1 MQSLTARHIQGIYAD
16 MLARG
21 LSNATVVQLHSILKE
36 ALSHAVKW
44 GILTRNVSDATTP
57 PRIER
62 KEMPM
67 WDIETI
73 NQFLST
79 VRASRFG
86 DLYYFAVLTGLRRA
100 ELTGLRW
107 EHVDLGANRLSVVN
121 TLQRITGHGLIDGQP
136 KTPRSRRSLALAP
149 ESVELL
155 HTIRGIQ
162 IEQQLEYGELWQ
174 RSGYVFTKMDGAPL
188 APDTI
193 TKDFCAI
200 VRKPG
205 FPHLTLHG
213 LRHAFATV
221 SLTAG
226 VDLKTTSEML
236 GHSSIAITADIY
248 SHVLPNVQQ
257 AAAEAVGQLITR
269 RPATG

>member
-21 LSNATVVQLHSILKE
+21 LSNTTVVQLHSILKE

-155 HTIRGIQ
+155 HTIRGRQ

-174 RSGYVFTKMDGAPL
+174 RSGYVFTKMDG
-188 APDTI
+188 
-193 TKDFCAI
+193 
-200 VRKPG
+200 G
-205 FPHLTLHG
+205 
-213 LRHAFATV
+213 
-221 SLTAG
+221 
-226 VDLKTTSEML
+226 
-236 GHSSIAITADIY
+236 
-248 SHVLPNVQQ
+248 
-257 AAAEAVGQLITR
+257 
-269 RPATG
+269 

>member
-1 MQSLTARHIQGIYAD
+1 M
-16 MLARG
+16 
-21 LSNATVVQLHSILKE
+21 
-36 ALSHAVKW
+36 
-44 GILTRNVSDATTP
+44 
-57 PRIER
+57 
-62 KEMPM
+62 
-67 WDIETI
+67 
-73 NQFLST
+73 
-79 VRASRFG
+79 
-86 DLYYFAVLTGLRRA
+86 
-100 ELTGLRW
+100 
-107 EHVDLGANRLSVVN
+107 
-121 TLQRITGHGLIDGQP
+121 
-136 KTPRSRRSLALAP
+136 
-149 ESVELL
+149 
-155 HTIRGIQ
+155 
-162 IEQQLEYGELWQ
+162 EYGELWQ
-174 RSGYVFTKMDGAPL
+174 RSGYVFTKMNGVPL

-193 TKDFCAI
+193 TKDLCNI
-200 VRKPG
+200 VRKAG